1 MKVNKLNGM
10 KIITLDAYTLGEVTG
25 AHFNPNTW
33 EITDLD
39 LKLSKE
45 ANEKLG
51 FMKPK
56 IEIGLK
62 KPKLSG
68 SIMLCLPVSY
78 VKHVGNVVTLTDN
91 LEVFKDLKECESE

>member
-1 MKVNKLNGM
+1 MKV
-10 KIITLDAYTLGEVTG
+10 ITLDAYTLGEVAG
-25 AHFNPNTW
+25 GHFNPKTW

-51 FMKPK
+51 FLKPK

-62 KPKLSG
+62 KPKLST
-68 SIMLCLPVSY
+68 SIILCLPVSY
-78 VKHVGNVVTLTDN
+78 VKSVGHVVTLTEN
-91 LEVFKDLKECESE
+91 LDEFKDLKVCSEE